1 MTTTT
6 ERETLWARATM
17 PYALSGLAFHLIDFD
32 LPVPHEISIRD
43 GRITLWLMT
52 ADVTAWAAYA
62 DLGPETVKTRSDR
75 DGGIAHTFEVHTVDA
90 VLHCSG
96 VKVTYRWTAPS
107 DAVVC
112 EGLDQT
118 CTRLV
123 GDPESDEPGCA
134 HGHNLCAEHRTECD
148 QCRDELGDDR
158 PVMDVGRGWDR

>member
-17 PYALSGLAFHLIDFD
+17 PYALSGLAFHLIDFH
-32 LPVPHEISIRD
+32 LPVPDQIDIRD
-43 GRITLWLMT
+43 GRITLYIY
-52 ADVTAWAAYA
+52 AQDVDAWRLVSDFAT
-62 DLGPETVKTRSDR
+62 ETVETRTHLRAFD
-75 DGGIAHTFEVHTVDA
+75 VHTVDA

-96 VKVTYRWTAPS
+96 VKVTFRWTTPS
-107 DAVVC
+107 DAIVC

-123 GDPESDEPGCA
+123 GDPEADEPGCA

-158 PVMDVGRGWDR
+158 PVMDIGWGWDR